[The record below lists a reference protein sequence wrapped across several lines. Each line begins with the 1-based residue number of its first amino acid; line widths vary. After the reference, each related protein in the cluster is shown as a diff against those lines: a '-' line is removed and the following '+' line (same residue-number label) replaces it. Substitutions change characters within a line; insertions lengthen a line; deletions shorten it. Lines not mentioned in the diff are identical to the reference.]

1 MGKAYFFV
9 WKHGHVA
16 KFVDLLLG
24 DMLLRIQAGER
35 PDASLLRGWPG
46 HLLGLGDRA
55 GDFRVRF
62 GVDLLDSLH
71 SCIDNVVADVLRNAH
86 HSTVD

>member
-16 KFVDLLLG
+16 EFIDLLLG
-24 DMLLRIQAGER
+24 KMLLRSVQAGER

-55 GDFRVRF
+55 GEFLVRF
-62 GVDLLDSLH
+62 DVDLLH
-71 SCIDNVVADVLRNAH
+71 SCIDNVVADVLRNTH